1 MALAR
6 PKIERE
12 AEGRL
17 LDLGIDLV
25 SMDWAGSRNRPVI
38 RLRIERSPMGDAP
51 MGDAPMGD
59 APMGDAPMGDPPPV
73 TVDDC
78 ARVSRALEGWLDEH
92 DEIPERYVLE
102 VSSPGVERPLTRP
115 GDWERFTGEPVV
127 VQGYGVLAERSSRL
141 EAELLGFDSEP
152 EPTVRLR
159 LGDGAEVEV
168 PLTDIKGAHLLF
180 KWK

>member
-1 MALAR
+1 MAPTR
-6 PKIERE
+6 PNIRQET
-12 AEGRL
+12 EGRL
-17 LDLGIDLV
+17 LDIGIDLV

-38 RLRIERSPMGDAP
+38 RLRIERSPTGD
-51 MGDAPMGD
+51 
-59 APMGDAPMGDPPPV
+59 PPV

-102 VSSPGVERPLTRP
+102 VSSPGVERPLTRL
-115 GDWERFTGEPVV
+115 GDWERFAGKSVV
-127 VQGYGVLAERSSRL
+127 VEGYGVLAERSSRL
-141 EAELLGFDSEP
+141 EGELLGLDSQP

-159 LGDGAEVEV
+159 LGDGEEVGV
-168 PLTDIKGAHLLF
+168 PLMDIKGAHLLF

>member
-1 MALAR
+1 MAPAR
-6 PKIERE
+6 PKIRRE
-12 AEGRL
+12 AEERL

-25 SMDWAGSRNRPVI
+25 SMDWAGSGNRPVI
-38 RLRIERSPMGDAP
+38 RLRIERSPVGDAP
-51 MGDAPMGD
+51 TGD
-59 APMGDAPMGDPPPV
+59 PPV

-78 ARVSRALEGWLDEH
+78 ARVSRALESWLDEH

-102 VSSPGVERPLTRP
+102 VSSPGVERPLTRLR
-115 GDWERFTGEPVV
+115 DWERFAGESVV
-127 VQGYGVLAERSSRL
+127 VVGYDVLAERSSRL
-141 EAELLGFDSEP
+141 EAELLGLDSEP

-159 LGDGAEVEV
+159 LADGAEVGV

>member
-1 MALAR
+1 VEESVAPTR
-6 PKIERE
+6 PKIRRE
-12 AEGRL
+12 AEDRL

-38 RLRIERSPMGDAP
+38 RLRIERSPTGDAP
-51 MGDAPMGD
+51 TGDAP
-59 APMGDAPMGDPPPV
+59 V
-73 TVDDC
+73 TVEDC
-78 ARVSRALEGWLDEH
+78 ALVSRALEGWLDEH

-115 GDWERFTGEPVV
+115 RDWERFVGESVAV
-127 VQGYGVLAERSSRL
+127 EGFGVLAERSSRL
-141 EAELLGFDSEP
+141 EAELLGLDSEP

-159 LGDGAEVEV
+159 LGDGAEVGV
-168 PLTDIKGAHLLF
+168 PLKDIRGAHLLF

>member
-1 MALAR
+1 MALTR

-38 RLRIERSPMGDAP
+38 RLRIERSPIGDAP
-51 MGDAPMGD
+51 MGD
-59 APMGDAPMGDPPPV
+59 PPV

-127 VQGYGVLAERSSRL
+127 VEGYGVLSERSSRL
-141 EAELLGFDSEP
+141 EAELLGLDTEP

-159 LGDGAEVEV
+159 LGDGAEVGV
-168 PLTDIKGAHLLF
+168 PLTDIRAAHLLF

>member
-1 MALAR
+1 MAPAR
-6 PKIERE
+6 PDIRRE

-17 LDLGIDLV
+17 SDLGIDLV
-25 SMDWAGSRNRPVI
+25 SVDWAGSKNRPVI
-38 RLRIERSPMGDAP
+38 RLRIERSPMGD
-51 MGDAPMGD
+51 
-59 APMGDAPMGDPPPV
+59 PPV

-78 ARVSRALEGWLDEH
+78 ARVSRELEHWLDEH

-102 VSSPGVERPLTRP
+102 VSSPGDERPLTRP
-115 GDWERFTGEPVV
+115 RDWERFAGELVV
-127 VQGYGVLAERSSRL
+127 VEGYGVLAERSSRL
-141 EAELLGFDSEP
+141 EAELLGLDTEP

-159 LGDGAEVEV
+159 LGDGAEVGV

>member
-1 MALAR
+1 MAPAR
-6 PKIERE
+6 PNITRE

-25 SMDWAGSRNRPVI
+25 SLDWAGSKNRPVI
-38 RLRIERSPMGDAP
+38 RLRIERSPMGD
-51 MGDAPMGD
+51 
-59 APMGDAPMGDPPPV
+59 PPV

-78 ARVSRALEGWLDEH
+78 ARVSRELEPWLDEH

-115 GDWERFTGEPVV
+115 QDWERFAGEPIVV
-127 VQGYGVLAERSSRL
+127 EGYSVLAEGSSRL
-141 EAELLGFDSEP
+141 EAELLGLDAEP

-159 LGDGAEVEV
+159 LGDGAEVGV
-168 PLTDIKGAHLLF
+168 PLANIKGAHLLF

>member
-1 MALAR
+1 MASSR

-12 AEGRL
+12 AEGLL

-25 SMDWAGSRNRPVI
+25 SMDWAGSRSRPVI
-38 RLRIERSPMGDAP
+38 RLRIERSPMGD
-51 MGDAPMGD
+51 
-59 APMGDAPMGDPPPV
+59 PPV

-78 ARVSRALEGWLDEH
+78 ARVSRALESWLDEH

-102 VSSPGVERPLTRP
+102 VSSPGIERPLTRP
-115 GDWERFTGEPVV
+115 RDWDRFAGKPVV
-127 VQGYGVLAERSSRL
+127 VEGHGVLAERSRRL
-141 EAELLGFDSEP
+141 EAELLGLDPEP

-159 LGDGAEVEV
+159 LGDGAEVGV
-168 PLTDIKGAHLLF
+168 PLADIKGAHLLF

>member
-1 MALAR
+1 MAPTRL
-6 PKIERE
+6 KIREE

-17 LDLGIDLV
+17 LDIGSDIV

-38 RLRIERSPMGDAP
+38 RLRIERSPVGDAP
-51 MGDAPMGD
+51 MGD
-59 APMGDAPMGDPPPV
+59 PPV

-102 VSSPGVERPLTRP
+102 VSSPGIERPLTRP
-115 GDWERFTGEPVV
+115 GDWERFAGKSVV
-127 VQGYGVLAERSSRL
+127 VEGYEVLAERSRRL
-141 EAELLGFDSEP
+141 EAELLGLDPESEQM
-152 EPTVRLR
+152 VRLR
-159 LGDGAEVEV
+159 LEDGAEVSV

>member
-1 MALAR
+1 MALTR
-6 PKIERE
+6 PKIRRE
-12 AEGRL
+12 AEVRL
-17 LDLGIDLV
+17 LELGIDLV

-38 RLRIERSPMGDAP
+38 RLRIERSPMGD
-51 MGDAPMGD
+51 
-59 APMGDAPMGDPPPV
+59 PPV

-78 ARVSRALEGWLDEH
+78 VRVSRALESWLDEH
-92 DEIPERYVLE
+92 EEVPERYVLE

-115 GDWERFTGEPVV
+115 RDWERFAGEQVV
-127 VQGYGVLAERSSRL
+127 VEGFGVLAERSSRL
-141 EAELLGFDSEP
+141 EAELLRLDPEP

-159 LGDGAEVEV
+159 LGDGAEVGV

>member
-1 MALAR
+1 MALTR

-38 RLRIERSPMGDAP
+38 RLRIERSPIGDAP
-51 MGDAPMGD
+51 MGD
-59 APMGDAPMGDPPPV
+59 PPV

-127 VQGYGVLAERSSRL
+127 VEGHGVLAERSSRL

-159 LGDGAEVEV
+159 LGDGVEVEV